1 MKKSTVYLLEVAD
14 GSLWQAM
21 AAYRNEAD
29 ADKAWKDGTIQSII
43 DEAKSRGET
52 PPARLV
58 LENMDD
64 AELAATAEE
73 YSDAGFYSI
82 EVIEFYE

>member
-14 GSLWQAM
+14 GSLWQGI

-29 ADKAWKDGTIQSII
+29 ADKAWRKGTIDSII
-43 DEAKSRGET
+43 EEAKTRG
-52 PPARLV
+52 PGAPLRAV

-64 AELAATAEE
+64 SELAATAEE
-73 YSDAGFYSI
+73 YSDAGFYSVD
-82 EVIEFYE
+82 VIEFYE

>member
-14 GSLWQAM
+14 GSLWQGI

-29 ADKAWKDGTIQSII
+29 ADKAWRENTIDSIFL
-43 DEAKSRGET
+43 EVHARKET
-52 PPARLV
+52 PPARVV

-64 AELAATAEE
+64 QELAALAEE
-73 YSDAGFYSI
+73 YSDAGFYSV